1 MITNYIKIAFR
12 NFYRNKSISLIKIL
26 GLSLGLAVT
35 FFILIYVSA
44 ETSYNDFNKN
54 RDELYRVV
62 LKDSV
67 HNWNM
72 NTTTYPVADFLT
84 ENFPDVK
91 YSSRL
96 VTVPDCKL
104 QLKDKSFEIGQ
115 VSCVDSDFTKMF
127 SLKLIAGRFPNM
139 DDEPSSIVISR
150 SAANKYFGS
159 SDIINKSISIIAYG
173 KETIFT
179 VKAVFEDFPFTST
192 IRTDF
197 IGSTEFAMDNVS
209 SMMMW
214 TDGKTRDKNYYK
226 NDWASDFLE
235 TYVQISN
242 PRNINILE
250 KQVSEEVQQ
259 YLNENEHQSYY
270 FQNIQDIYLESDN
283 IVGGNIKGNKKSI
296 IIFSFIAFLVLL
308 IAGINYMILSTSE
321 VVSRVKEFGIRK
333 ILGTNRMGVF
343 KQISVE
349 SFLIIIITI
358 PLSFILIEQFRP
370 VLVRILEKQV
380 EFVYNYKFIVGFI
393 GVLSF
398 IVFIPALYMQY
409 YLNRILPVKM
419 LRKTGNKNLSSKL
432 GLRGILIILQYVI
445 FIVLVVLSIGIK
457 KQLNYAKTS
466 DLGFNRDRKVI
477 LNVFS
482 INRDGKYELL
492 KNHLLKNPEIENIT
506 GAMWLPPSNGRMSIS
521 LPLDTVTNENVKME
535 GIFVDKDFIETLGLK
550 MKDGKSFNEAEI
562 DPNGTVIVNE
572 SAVKLFGESQV
583 IGGKI
588 WGGEIL
594 GVVNDF
600 KFHSVHEQIK
610 PSMII
615 VGEHMIREMVIHFN
629 KDITKSMID
638 KLKADFN
645 EVIPDTKFEIQNLDD
660 RFSVLYKEE
669 SKLVSLISIF
679 TFVAI
684 FIASIGLLGIT
695 IFTTKKQTKNIAIR
709 KVNGA
714 SSFSIW
720 KLLINKYAQLIVLA
734 SLVGIPFAYFTLLK
748 WLQDFAYR
756 TSIEWWIFAIAAA
769 LALLIS
775 ILTIS
780 WYSLKAARKN
790 PVESLR
796 YE

>member
-12 NFYRNKSISLIKIL
+12 NFYRNKSISIIKIL

-44 ETSYNDFNKN
+44 ETSYNDYNKN
-54 RDELYRVV
+54 RDELFKVV

-67 HNWNM
+67 HNWDM
-72 NTTTYPVADFLT
+72 STTTYPMADFLA

-91 YSSRL
+91 YTSRL
-96 VTVPDCKL
+96 LTVPDCKL
-104 QLKDKSFEIGQ
+104 QLKDESIDIGRI
-115 VSCVDSDFTKMF
+115 SCVDSDFTKMF
-127 SLKLIAGRFPNM
+127 SLKLIAGNFPNM
-139 DDEPSSIVISR
+139 DNEPSSIVISK

-159 SDIINKSISIIAYG
+159 LEIINKSISIIAYD
-173 KETIFT
+173 KETVFI
-179 VKAVFEDFPFTST
+179 VKAIFEDLPFTST
-192 IRTDF
+192 IRADF
-197 IGSTEFAMDNVS
+197 IGSTEFGMDNVS

-226 NDWASDFLE
+226 NDWSSDFLE
-235 TYVQISN
+235 TYVQITN
-242 PRNINILE
+242 PQKISVLE
-250 KQVSEEVQQ
+250 TQVSEEVQQ
-259 YLNENEHQSYY
+259 YLNENEHRSYY
-270 FQNIQDIYLESDN
+270 FQNIQDIYLESN
-283 IVGGNIKGNKKSI
+283 HIVGGNIKGNKKSI
-296 IIFSFIAFLVLL
+296 VIFSLIAFLVLL

-349 SFLIIIITI
+349 SFLIILITI
-358 PLSFILIEQFRP
+358 PLSFILIEQSRP
-370 VLVRILEKQV
+370 ILVSILEKQV
-380 EFVYNYKFIVGFI
+380 EFVYSYKFIIGFI
-393 GVLSF
+393 GILGF

-409 YLNRILPVKM
+409 YINRILPVKM
-419 LRKTGNKNLSSKL
+419 LRKTGTQKLSSKL
-432 GLRGILIILQYVI
+432 GLRGVLIIIQYII

-457 KQLNYAKTS
+457 KQLNYAKTN
-466 DLGFNRDRKVI
+466 DLGFNKDRKVI
-477 LNVFS
+477 VDVFALNRS
-482 INRDGKYELL
+482 GKYELL
-492 KNHLLKNPEIENIT
+492 KKHLLQSSDIENIT
-506 GAMWLPPSNGRMSIS
+506 GSMWLPPSNGRMSIS
-521 LPLDTVTNENVKME
+521 LPLDTSTNENVKME

-550 MKDGKSFNEAEI
+550 MKNGKSFNEIDI
-562 DPNGTVIVNE
+562 DPDGTVIVNE
-572 SAVKLFGESQV
+572 SAVKLFGKSKV
-583 IGGKI
+583 IGNEIWGGKI
-588 WGGEIL
+588 VGI
-594 GVVNDF
+594 VKDF

-629 KDITKSMID
+629 KDINKPLLD
-638 KLKADFN
+638 KLKVDFN
-645 EVIPDTKFEIQNLDD
+645 EIIPDFNLETQNLDD

-669 SKLVSLISIF
+669 GKLVSLISIF

-714 SSFSIW
+714 SSFSIL
-720 KLLINKYAQLIVLA
+720 KLLINRYTQLILLA
-734 SLVGIPFAYFTLLK
+734 SFIGIPIAYFTLRQ

-756 TSIEWWIFAIAAA
+756 TAIEWWIFAIAAI

-780 WYSLKAARKN
+780 WYSMKAARKN